1 MKVIHLVPSIFDE
14 NSGPS
19 YSVTRTCE
27 LLNNNLDIELLT
39 LSKKSIPG
47 IFENIKKMQFHKQ
60 FDIDYGIKKFGISS
74 KLSKYIKYKIDKNKV
89 DIIHSHAMW
98 HILATYPGNL
108 LKNNNYK
115 IVISPRGTFSKYA
128 FAHKKFIKQI
138 FWNLFLYPAINKSH
152 CFHATSY
159 QEYLDIRRLG
169 FKQPVAIIPNG
180 VDIKKNIKSIKS
192 PKRNIIFLGRIHKL
206 KGLENLLY
214 AWKKINFKYKDWQLK
229 IIGTDVGYKKRSN
242 YLRKLKLLSQKLK
255 LINIDF
261 VDPIYGNEKFQTLA
275 DAQIMILP
283 SFTENF
289 GMTVAEALSVGTPV
303 ITTNQTPWHQL
314 DSKNAGWCIDIGV
327 EATINCLE
335 EALSKNVDELN
346 EMGTRGIEWMQQDFS
361 WPTIINKLILTYGW
375 LNDKKKKKCEWI
387 KID

>member
-1 MKVIHLVPSIFDE
+1 
-14 NSGPS
+14 
-19 YSVTRTCE
+19 
-27 LLNNNLDIELLT
+27 
-39 LSKKSIPG
+39 
-47 IFENIKKMQFHKQ
+47 
-60 FDIDYGIKKFGISS
+60 
-74 KLSKYIKYKIDKNKV
+74 
-89 DIIHSHAMW
+89 
-98 HILATYPGNL
+98 
-108 LKNNNYK
+108 
-115 IVISPRGTFSKYA
+115 
-128 FAHKKFIKQI
+128 
-138 FWNLFLYPAINKSH
+138 
-152 CFHATSY
+152 
-159 QEYLDIRRLG
+159 
-169 FKQPVAIIPNG
+169 
-180 VDIKKNIKSIKS
+180 
-192 PKRNIIFLGRIHKL
+192 LGRIHKL

-214 AWKKINFKYKDWQLK
+214 AWKKINLKYKDWQLK